1 MSTSI
6 SLTNVKVSI
15 IYFGK
20 KLVPKF
26 RYFLNTESG
35 EDHVVKK
42 SMTLSFLAVSRGLG

>member
-1 MSTSI
+1 MSTFI

-35 EDHVVKK
+35 EDHVVNKGT
-42 SMTLSFLAVSRGLG
+42 TLSFLAVS